1 MVLMVV
7 RGSGQTACLTDPQ
20 WLDKQL
26 VAFFFFF
33 SSPLPVT
40 LTGLLQEGQF
50 LETTLQ
56 GYSVAFWKA

>member
-1 MVLMVV
+1 MFNRSPVA
-7 RGSGQTACLTDPQ
+7 GQAAGC
-20 WLDKQL
+20 
-26 VAFFFFF
+26 FFFFF